1 MHGLRWKTLLCCA
14 LLLPVTAAAD
24 DDGKMESASTD
35 TSAAPAET
43 TWSLSGLESRWRL
56 SHALI
61 TPTYTDYWPRSST
74 LFDVDVESD
83 NSIMRV
89 AQIRSLSFLTISGD
103 ERSKWFLGINEDGLV
118 GIHFRGFSRSGAR
131 RHLDVAT
138 LFSSAKDDDDSY

>member
-1 MHGLRWKTLLCCA
+1 MHRFRCKTLLCCA
-14 LLLPVTAAAD
+14 LLLPVTATAD
-24 DDGKMESASTD
+24 DAAEPEPASSDATPTPVEID
-35 TSAAPAET
+35 
-43 TWSLSGLESRWRL
+43 WSIADLESRWRL
-56 SHALI
+56 SHAVM
-61 TPTYTDYWPRSST
+61 TPAYTDPWSRSST
-74 LFDVDVESD
+74 LFDVDVDSD

-138 LFSSAKDDDDSY
+138 LFSSGRDGDDAY